1 MGSRES
7 PKSCELNPGR
17 QLGWVT
23 DRNGGRRVG
32 GRTLSLLGTMSPR
45 RLVLLG

>member
-7 PKSCELNPGR
+7 PKSCELQPGWH
-17 QLGWVT
+17 LVWGA

-45 RLVLLG
+45 RLVLRG